1 MAFKTFFTNLFGGSK
16 LDVNNV
22 FDKVSSGIDQL
33 NFTNE
38 ERATYNKE
46 AADALATFTKET
58 LSESTDRSKTRRQIA
73 LAITAIY
80 MLMSVCCMI
89 LAFFNTEKAKL
100 LIDVSAALSLDTA
113 FVMVLAFF
121 FGGYYLKLRAQKK

>member
-1 MAFKTFFTNLFGGSK
+1 
-16 LDVNNV
+16 
-22 FDKVSSGIDQL
+22 
-33 NFTNE
+33 
-38 ERATYNKE
+38 
-46 AADALATFTKET
+46 
-58 LSESTDRSKTRRQIA
+58 
-73 LAITAIY
+73 

-121 FGGYYLKLRAQKK
+121 FGGYYLKLIAQKK